1 MFNKDDQE
9 NRNQTQ
15 STDRAPSSPPSS
27 RQSAPSHST
36 RTVNQILKGSRLTGD
51 VHIDCDLELSGEVE
65 GNITSDTGSNVVIKG
80 LCKGG
85 ITTKEGSVQIDGELK
100 GGDIIAGSDVTITGK
115 FGGGKVSAKGKI
127 HIDGE
132 FNGVLEA
139 NEIELGARAKGAGRL
154 LYRES
159 LSIARGAKVEG
170 EMACVAPEKLVEK
183 STEKSSQDDSKDVK
197 PPQRSLGDTAK
208 KPQKVVAMQTGNRDK
223 DSSQSGGEKEQTKAS
238 QSA

>member
-1 MFNKDDQE
+1 MFSKDDQE
-9 NRNQTQ
+9 IRNQTR
-15 STDRAPSSPPSS
+15 STDRTPSSPTSNQSSTPS
-27 RQSAPSHST
+27 RST

-80 LCKGG
+80 TCKGG
-85 ITTKEGSVQIDGELK
+85 ITTKEGSVDIEGELK

-127 HIDGE
+127 LIDGE
-132 FNGVLEA
+132 FNGVLEG
-139 NEIELGARAKGAGRL
+139 NEIELGSRAKGAGRL

-170 EMACVAPEKLVEK
+170 EMACVAEEKPAEK
-183 STEKSSQDDSKDVK
+183 TDEKAQESKDSK
-197 PPQRSLGDTAK
+197 PPQRSLGDSAK
-208 KPQKVVAMQTGNRDK
+208 KSSQKVVAMKSGNRDK
-223 DSSQSGGEKEQTKAS
+223 DSSQSKSDEERAKAS

>member
-1 MFNKDDQE
+1 MFNKHEDDSQDQ
-9 NRNQTQ
+9 NQQPQRT
-15 STDRAPSSPPSS
+15 TSSPSVPSKPTTHG
-27 RQSAPSHST
+27 A

-80 LCKGG
+80 LCKGD
-85 ITTKEGSVQIDGELK
+85 ITTKEGSVQIDGELR
-100 GGDIIAGSDVTITGK
+100 GGDISAGSDVTITGK

-127 HIDGE
+127 MIDGE

-139 NEIELGARAKGAGRL
+139 NEIELGPRAQGAGRL
-154 LYRES
+154 LYCES

-170 EMACVAPEKLVEK
+170 EMACVAPEKPAEK
-183 STEKSSQDDSKDVK
+183 PEEKATQADQKDSK
-197 PPQRSLGDTAK
+197 PPQRSLGDTANK
-208 KPQKVVAMQTGNRDK
+208 SQKVVAMQSGKRDK
-223 DSSQSGGEKEQTKAS
+223 DSDEKTADKEQAKAS